1 MAAMA
6 AAATSDR
13 VPLDLLVQ
21 QMVAQVQSFP
31 LIAIP
36 FFMLTGSLMMG
47 GRLGAAL
54 VGVLSTLIGRF
65 HGGPAQVGVLS
76 STLFGGVSGSAVADA
91 SAIGSLLIPWHKRLG
106 YPPAFSAA
114 TLAAAATIDILI
126 PPSIPMILFALTANA
141 SIAALFVAGIL
152 PGLLMCGGFMFMCWW
167 VGRRR
172 NFPRDLTPIDWS
184 VFRTHLMYASPALLL
199 PVLIVVFLR
208 FGIATPTEVAVLS
221 TLYAAAVSV
230 VVYRDLSFKR
240 LNDAVVSA
248 GLATGVVLLVIMAS
262 AAIGWLL
269 TYDQMPS
276 GVANW
281 VTRNVSQDWIVILI
295 MNLLMLFLGMFIDL
309 PAAILLL
316 TPVFLPLA
324 QSIGMDP
331 VQLGIMM
338 VVNLAVGLYT
348 PPVGTTL
355 FITSALA
362 KVKVG
367 QTVRE
372 LGPFYF
378 VAFLVLALVSYV
390 PASILRP
397 LAGRCRHRL
406 PRDVL
411 AHRPGPSGCAGG
423 LPGPHALCRAHRCQG
438 DQHQRRR
445 PRQRGALLPAHRAAG
460 EAGRG
465 AGPGDRPGE
474 PRRRLGQSAQ
484 RRCRRPGPAGA
495 HRPRARG
502 PELRRRQHHLPPPG
516 RATAADALAAM
527 ALCLHTHIKDVKRT
541 AEGYFFTALGEGEIG
556 CAEILHGLRNSP
568 VSLSIEIPMRLHRGS
583 NAQPSRS
590 AFRVP
595 LADIEARLKAALD
608 FVHHHLNPAEVAA

>member
-1 MAAMA
+1 MSALILVVFLGAAVLAIPIAHALLIAAMA
-6 AAATSDR
+6 AAASSDR
-13 VPLDLLVQ
+13 IPVDLLVQ

-106 YPPAFSAA
+106 YPAAFSAA
-114 TLAAAATIDILI
+114 TLAAAATIDIMI

-141 SIAALFVAGIL
+141 SIASLFVAGIL
-152 PGLLMCGGFMFMCWW
+152 PGVLMCGGFMFMCWW
-167 VGRRR
+167 VGKRR
-172 NFPRDLTPIDWS
+172 NFPRDTTPIDWS
-184 VFRTHLMYASPALLL
+184 AFRVHLKYASPALLL
-199 PVLIVVFLR
+199 PVLIIIFLR

-221 TLYAAAVSV
+221 TLYAGVVSAVF
-230 VVYRDLSFKR
+230 YRDLSLRR
-240 LNDAVVSA
+240 LNDAVLHA

-269 TYDQMPS
+269 TFDQMPT

-281 VTRNVSQDWIVILI
+281 VTQNVHSDWVVILI
-295 MNLLMLFLGMFIDL
+295 MNLLMLFIGMFIDL
-309 PAAILLL
+309 PAAVLLL

-372 LGPFYF
+372 LGPFYL
-378 VAFLVLALVSYV
+378 VAFLVLGLVSYI
-390 PASILRP
+390 PASILR
-397 LAGRCRHRL
+397 
-406 PRDVL
+406 
-411 AHRPGPSGCAGG
+411 
-423 LPGPHALCRAHRCQG
+423 
-438 DQHQRRR
+438 
-445 PRQRGALLPAHRAAG
+445 
-460 EAGRG
+460 
-465 AGPGDRPGE
+465 
-474 PRRRLGQSAQ
+474 
-484 RRCRRPGPAGA
+484 
-495 HRPRARG
+495 
-502 PELRRRQHHLPPPG
+502 
-516 RATAADALAAM
+516 
-527 ALCLHTHIKDVKRT
+527 
-541 AEGYFFTALGEGEIG
+541 
-556 CAEILHGLRNSP
+556 
-568 VSLSIEIPMRLHRGS
+568 
-583 NAQPSRS
+583 
-590 AFRVP
+590 
-595 LADIEARLKAALD
+595 
-608 FVHHHLNPAEVAA
+608 

>member
-1 MAAMA
+1 MSALILLVFLGAAVLAVPIAHALLMAAMA

-91 SAIGSLLIPWHKRLG
+91 SAIGSLLIPWHKKLG

-126 PPSIPMILFALTANA
+126 PPSIPMILFALTSNA

-152 PGLLMCGGFMFMCWW
+152 PGLLMCSGFMFMCWW

-172 NFPRDLTPIDWS
+172 NFPRDTTPIVWS
-184 VFRTHLMYASPALLL
+184 AFRTHLLYASPALVL

-208 FGIATPTEVAVLS
+208 MGIATPTEVAVLS

-230 VVYRDLSFKR
+230 AVYRDLSLKR
-240 LNDAVVSA
+240 LHDAVVHA

-269 TYDQMPS
+269 TFDQMPV

-281 VTRNVSQDWIVILI
+281 VTQNVEQDWVVILL
-295 MNLLMLFLGMFIDL
+295 MNLLMLLLGMFIDL
-309 PAAILLL
+309 PAAVLLL
-316 TPVFLPLA
+316 TPVFLPMA

-338 VVNLAVGLYT
+338 VVNLAIGLYT

-372 LGPFYF
+372 LGPFYL

-390 PASILRP
+390 PASILR
-397 LAGRCRHRL
+397 
-406 PRDVL
+406 
-411 AHRPGPSGCAGG
+411 
-423 LPGPHALCRAHRCQG
+423 
-438 DQHQRRR
+438 
-445 PRQRGALLPAHRAAG
+445 
-460 EAGRG
+460 
-465 AGPGDRPGE
+465 
-474 PRRRLGQSAQ
+474 
-484 RRCRRPGPAGA
+484 
-495 HRPRARG
+495 
-502 PELRRRQHHLPPPG
+502 
-516 RATAADALAAM
+516 
-527 ALCLHTHIKDVKRT
+527 
-541 AEGYFFTALGEGEIG
+541 
-556 CAEILHGLRNSP
+556 
-568 VSLSIEIPMRLHRGS
+568 
-583 NAQPSRS
+583 
-590 AFRVP
+590 
-595 LADIEARLKAALD
+595 
-608 FVHHHLNPAEVAA
+608 